1 MSWFIKYSKL
11 DSPHCMGPLHSAI
24 YIANDIASLSGFPRH
39 IKSITLYLTS
49 PFPEYYPVSSRW
61 SCGGIGLIKCGY
73 SLIFRQTCD
82 NVAGCIATS
91 SLSSTNG
98 DFKGGAGPLL
108 QTKPGICVYIIRLP
122 ACTRLVHVPI
132 SKSY

>member
-1 MSWFIKYSKL
+1 M
-11 DSPHCMGPLHSAI
+11 
-24 YIANDIASLSGFPRH
+24 DIALSLDRH
-39 IKSITLYLTS
+39 VIM
-49 PFPEYYPVSSRW
+49 W
-61 SCGGIGLIKCGY
+61 
-73 SLIFRQTCD
+73 QD
-82 NVAGCIATS
+82 VATN

>member
-1 MSWFIKYSKL
+1 MELWK
-11 DSPHCMGPLHSAI
+11 D
-24 YIANDIASLSGFPRH
+24 
-39 IKSITLYLTS
+39 
-49 PFPEYYPVSSRW
+49 
-61 SCGGIGLIKCGY
+61 IGLIKCGY

-108 QTKPGICVYIIRLP
+108 QTKPGICVYIIN
-122 ACTRLVHVPI
+122 AHVLYMYLSASHI
-132 SKSY
+132 SSN